1 MLDDRKKKI
10 LQAIVEEYIG
20 SAEPVSS
27 KTLVDDY
34 GLNFSSATIRN
45 EMAELEKIGYL
56 DKPHTSSG
64 RVPSA
69 EGYRYYVNEL
79 ISNNNISLKEIKYIK
94 AQLETK
100 INQIEDLTKITT
112 STISEITHYT
122 SVGIAPR
129 MENQEI
135 KEIKFVLLGNNVL
148 MAIIYTMQG
157 LIKETII
164 RFDEEINEKQV
175 ELLTSMFNTKLAGK
189 PLTEIAVPFEEYLFD
204 QMESIVQV
212 VKSIVEQLKRVLEE
226 DSLVFMEGTDKS
238 FELPELQKIDTA
250 KNFINLL
257 DLAKNNKMMKS
268 LQEKNEIS
276 EINDEDINVYIGDDN
291 DDNEYKDFSIVTLK
305 NEVEGED
312 LGTIAV
318 IGPKRMDYSKVISA
332 MKYVKEELKAK
343 GKRNTEKIKHKD
355 KGDEIDNGR
364 KSRRDEHRRSKK

>member
-34 GLNFSSATIRN
+34 DLNFSSATIRN

-204 QMESIVQV
+204 QMENIVQV

-364 KSRRDEHRRSKK
+364 KSRRNEHRRSKK

>member
-34 GLNFSSATIRN
+34 DLNFSSATIRN

-204 QMESIVQV
+204 QMENIVQV

-276 EINDEDINVYIGDDN
+276 EINDEDINVYIGDDS

-343 GKRNTEKIKHKD
+343 GKRNTEIIKHKD

-364 KSRRDEHRRSKK
+364 KSNRNEHRRSKK

>member
-34 GLNFSSATIRN
+34 DLNFSSATIRN

-189 PLTEIAVPFEEYLFD
+189 PLTEIAVPFEEYMFD
-204 QMESIVQV
+204 QMENIVQV

-364 KSRRDEHRRSKK
+364 KSNRNEHRRSKK

>member
-27 KTLVDDY
+27 KTLVEDY
-34 GLNFSSATIRN
+34 DLNYSSATIRN
-45 EMAELEKIGYL
+45 EMAELEKSGYL

-79 ISNNNISLKEIKYIK
+79 ISNNNISLNEIKYIK
-94 AQLETK
+94 SQLEKK

-112 STISEITHYT
+112 STLSEITHYT

-135 KEIKFVLLGNNVL
+135 KEIKFVLLGSNIL

-164 RFDEEINEKQV
+164 RFDEDISEKQV
-175 ELLTSMFNTKLAGK
+175 KTLTTIFNNKLAGK
-189 PLTEIAVPFEEYLFD
+189 PLTEITTPFEEYLFE
-204 QMESIVQV
+204 QMDSIVKV
-212 VKSIVEQLKRVLEE
+212 VKSIVEQLKRVIEE
-226 DSLVFMEGTDKS
+226 DSVVYMEGTDKT
-238 FELPELQKIDTA
+238 FELPEFQKIDTA
-250 KNFINLL
+250 KNFMTIL
-257 DLAKNNKMMKS
+257 DSAKKNKITALIES
-268 LQEKNEIS
+268 KNDIV
-276 EINDEDINVYIGDDN
+276 DEDVNVYISDDS
-291 DDNEYKDFSIVTLK
+291 DDSEYKDFSIVTLK
-305 NEVEGED
+305 NEIEGED

-332 MKYVKEELKAK
+332 MKFVKEELRSK
-343 GKRNTEKIKHKD
+343 GKNKNKEAKQKN
-355 KGDEIDNGR
+355 KGDE
-364 KSRRDEHRRSKK
+364 SK

>member
-34 GLNFSSATIRN
+34 DLNFSSATIRN

-204 QMESIVQV
+204 QMENIVQV

-257 DLAKNNKMMKS
+257 DLAKSNKMMKS

-343 GKRNTEKIKHKD
+343 GKRNTEKTKHKD

-364 KSRRDEHRRSKK
+364 KSRRNEHRRSKK